1 MGFMEKSILQFERT
15 VDMKESKVKAWFEEN
30 KDKICAEARCIGW
43 YAFGFGLAWF
53 VNGKLTEYQCALG
66 AANLHEKGLMKF
78 CDPTN
83 GMEITLDKMEVIFVK
98 TKEILTTI
106 GTLVVVGAAS
116 TAGAALWTNVLDR
129 KFRLARAKLT
139 QSKSD
144 KIIVVDFKKAKRNL
158 GR

>member
-1 MGFMEKSILQFERT
+1 
-15 VDMKESKVKAWFEEN
+15 
-30 KDKICAEARCIGW
+30 
-43 YAFGFGLAWF
+43 
-53 VNGKLTEYQCALG
+53 
-66 AANLHEKGLMKF
+66 
-78 CDPTN
+78 
-83 GMEITLDKMEVIFVK
+83 MEVIFVK